1 MHMTTPPTSASMRPA
16 AFIDRDGVIN
26 RERHYVHRIEDFELL
41 PGVAEGLGMLRDQ
54 GYVLVV
60 VTNQAGIARGLYS
73 EQDFQQL
80 TAHMH
85 RVLNDAGASVDAV
98 YHCPHHPTAGQG
110 DLARA
115 CSCRKPEPG
124 MLLQAASDLQ
134 LDLRRSVLI
143 GDKGSDIQAGRRA
156 GLASCVLVRSGH
168 AVTEEDVRGSD
179 ACVDGLLEAA
189 QWLNRLPPH
198 VPVKP

>member
-1 MHMTTPPTSASMRPA
+1 MPITTPLTSAHLRPA

-26 RERHYVHRIEDFELL
+26 RERHYVHRIEDFEVLH
-41 PGVAEGLGMLRDQ
+41 GVTEGLGLLREQ
-54 GYVLVV
+54 GYALVV

-73 EQDFQQL
+73 EQDFQEL

-98 YHCPHHPTAGQG
+98 YHCPHHSTAGKG
-110 DLARA
+110 ELARA

-143 GDKGSDIQAGRRA
+143 GDKGSDIEAGRRA

-189 QWLNRLPPH
+189 QWLARH
-198 VPVKP
+198 ARHAPVKP